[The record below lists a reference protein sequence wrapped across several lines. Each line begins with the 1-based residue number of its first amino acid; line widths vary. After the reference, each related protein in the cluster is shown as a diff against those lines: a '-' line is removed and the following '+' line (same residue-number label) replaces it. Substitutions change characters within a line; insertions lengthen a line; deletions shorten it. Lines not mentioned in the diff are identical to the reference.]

1 MRGGGAGSRRA
12 SGLAGALGSGGP
24 GGAGRRRP
32 RAGPGAPGLKF
43 PPPGRVGKGRRAL
56 KSGEG
61 RCGPRCS
68 CGDRVP
74 VRGPALAV
82 GQRLAGQT
90 VLFQG
95 LVSGRSAAAGPFPA
109 TSRACPRH
117 SDSES
122 FPIAFLHVCV
132 SCGDWVRK
140 FGGVLTNSTVTDAG
154 G

>member
-1 MRGGGAGSRRA
+1 MGRDVADPGA
-12 SGLAGALGSGGP
+12 
-24 GGAGRRRP
+24 
-32 RAGPGAPGLKF
+32 RAGIG
-43 PPPGRVGKGRRAL
+43 
-56 KSGEG
+56 
-61 RCGPRCS
+61 
-68 CGDRVP
+68 VP

-90 VLFQG
+90 VLIQG

-117 SDSES
+117 SGSEG